1 MELLVL
7 LIGVLL
13 LILVSTLLSR
23 VGAMQGSVDDLKR
36 DVLTMSAL
44 VRASMKREG
53 AENLRES
60 GEAAPVEEASE
71 VYAEEDHSP
80 VPVPEAGTGKP
91 EADGGDDAVG
101 EFRPVYEGASPPPL
115 PPRQA
120 VVGKAEAPEPA
131 TATVATT
138 PPVTASEPGKFES
151 AAKEVIGK
159 IWNWIVV
166 GEEHRPANVTMEFAV
181 ATTWLLRL
189 GVLILVIGIGFFLKY
204 SIDQGRV
211 AIASVVATGLLVVGL
226 RLFKGRYGLLGQGLA
241 GAGISSLYLSF
252 FAAYQEGM
260 VGALPAY
267 GLMILVTLVAGV
279 IALRYNSL
287 LVAVLG
293 ILGGYLTPMMIET
306 SSPSVVMLFAY
317 LLLLGVGVF
326 FMARKK
332 EWRLLH
338 YLSFIC
344 TFGLVGTATEKG
356 FEPARFWEFMPFL
369 VAFFVLFSTVTFLY
383 HFIHRKKSTLLEI
396 LFLFVNAGVFLGFA
410 SHYMNETFQ
419 KEAVAIVTISLAF
432 FYVGHVYFFMK
443 RGILDRGLLMSFL
456 GLAAF
461 FVAITLPLILSDGWI
476 TVSWAIQAFVM
487 LWIASKINS
496 VFLRQ
501 LAYVLYLIVLARFA
515 ILDLSDQFHGI
526 HSYMNGKGYALHFV
540 ERLMVLG
547 VPIASFFAAG
557 YLFGRESDSKGRWV
571 VGEKN
576 DVVPWFGQSRL
587 SRFCFWIVLA
597 LSFVYLNMEVF
608 HTADHFYE
616 PFVQPGLTLVWI
628 GFAAIL
634 LRELIANR
642 ETLATAFFWILSV
655 CLVIKV
661 LFVDFASWSYGYEL
675 AFRDESF
682 LSGGMMRFLNYGA
695 LIGYL
700 LVVWRFMAGAHERP
714 RMGRVFGYAALGAL
728 LLYSSLEIWTAFS
741 HFLPKFRM
749 GGISIFWSVFALV
762 LLLTGISKRKSSMRG
777 MGLLLLGGVILKVFF
792 VDLAGLDQLYRIVA
806 FIILGIVVLAG
817 SFLYLKYRNRF
828 EKEEIKEADP
838 VESTDS

>member
-7 LIGVLL
+7 LIAVLI
-13 LILVSTLLSR
+13 LILVSTLVSR
-23 VGAMQGSVDDLKR
+23 VGEMQKKVDDLKY
-36 DVLTMSAL
+36 DVSKMSAL
-44 VRASMKREG
+44 VRSSATRDR
-53 AENLRES
+53 AEKLRES
-60 GEAAPVEEASE
+60 SESEAETVAAPVGETLMTEPVEEA
-71 VYAEEDHSP
+71 VI
-80 VPVPEAGTGKP
+80 GKP
-91 EADGGDDAVG
+91 ESESGLEDAPV
-101 EFRPVYEGASPPPL
+101 EKLEPVYEGASPPPL

-120 VVGKAEAPEPA
+120 VAKSVAKPAPAPA
-131 TATVATT
+131 AA
-138 PPVTASEPGKFES
+138 AGEPGKFES
-151 AAKEVIGK
+151 AAKEVISK
-159 IWNWIVV
+159 LWNWIVV

-241 GAGISSLYLSF
+241 GAGISALYLSF
-252 FAAYQEGM
+252 FAAYQEGL
-260 VGALPAY
+260 VGPLPSY
-267 GLMILVTLVAGV
+267 GLMCLVTLVAGV
-279 IALRYNSL
+279 IALRFNSL

-326 FMARKK
+326 FMAGKK
-332 EWRLLH
+332 EWRILH

-344 TFGLVGTATEKG
+344 TYGLVGTATDKG
-356 FEPARFWEFMPFL
+356 FAPERFWEFMPFL

-383 HFIHRKKSTLLEI
+383 HFINRKKSTLLEI

-410 SHYMNETFQ
+410 SLYMNETFQ
-419 KEAVAIVTISLAF
+419 KEAVAIVTIALAI

-461 FVAITLPLILSDGWI
+461 FVAITLPLVLSDGWVN
-476 TVSWAIQAFVM
+476 VSWAIQAFVM
-487 LWIASKINS
+487 LWIASKISS

-515 ILDLSDQFHGI
+515 IFDLSDQFGGI
-526 HSYMNGKGYALHFV
+526 RATLSGKDYALDFV

-557 YLFGRESDSKGRWV
+557 FLFGRGDDSKGRWI

-587 SRFCFWIVLA
+587 SRFSFWIVLA
-597 LSFVYLNMEVF
+597 LGFVYLNMEVF
-608 HTADHFYE
+608 HTADHFFE

-655 CLVIKV
+655 ALVIKV
-661 LFVDFASWSYGYEL
+661 LFVDFSSWSYGYKL
-675 AFRDESF
+675 AFRQESF
-682 LSGGMMRFLNYGA
+682 LSGGLMRFLDYGA

-700 LVVWRFMAGAHERP
+700 LVVWRFMAGRHDRP
-714 RMGRVFGYAALGAL
+714 RMGRVFAYTALAAVF
-728 LLYSSLEIWTAFS
+728 LYSSLEIWTALS
-741 HFLPKFRM
+741 QYLPRFRM

-792 VDLAGLDQLYRIVA
+792 VDLAGLDQLYRIIA
-806 FIILGIVVLAG
+806 FIILGVVVLAG

-828 EKEEIKEADP
+828 EKEDLS
-838 VESTDS
+838 ESEPTKSAES

>member
-7 LIGVLL
+7 LISVLL

-23 VGAMQGSVDDLKR
+23 VGAIQKNVDDLKY
-36 DVLTMSAL
+36 DISKMSAL
-44 VRASMKREG
+44 VRTSVKRER
-53 AENLRES
+53 AEPLRDSAES
-60 GEAAPVEEASE
+60 E
-71 VYAEEDHSP
+71 AEEGATGATVDEESSP
-80 VPVPEAGTGKP
+80 EPVPETAIDKPDAAPAG
-91 EADGGDDAVG
+91 DGV
-101 EFRPVYEGASPPPL
+101 EELQPVYDGAAPPPL
-115 PPRQA
+115 PPKQA
-120 VVGKAEAPEPA
+120 VARTLAKPPPA
-131 TATVATT
+131 AV
-138 PPVTASEPGKFES
+138 ASEPGKFES
-151 AAKEVIGK
+151 AAKEVLGK

-241 GAGISSLYLSF
+241 GAGISALYLSF
-252 FAAYQEGM
+252 FAAYQEGL
-260 VGALPAY
+260 VGPLPTY

-344 TFGLVGTATEKG
+344 TYALVGKATDQG
-356 FEPARFWEFMPFL
+356 FGPERFWEFMPFL

-419 KEAVAIVTISLAF
+419 KEAVAIVTLSLAF
-432 FYVGHVYFFMK
+432 FYVGHVYLFMK

-487 LWIASKINS
+487 LWIASKIDS

-515 ILDLSDQFHGI
+515 IFDLSDQFDSI
-526 HSYMNGKGYALHFV
+526 QANLSGKDYALRFV
-540 ERLMVLG
+540 ERLMILG

-557 YLFGRESDSKGRWV
+557 YLFGRSSDTKSRWI

-576 DVVPWFGQSRL
+576 DVVPWFGQSKL

-597 LSFVYLNMEVF
+597 LSFIYLNMEVF
-608 HTADHFYE
+608 HTADHFYN

-675 AFRDESF
+675 AFRDEGF
-682 LSGGMMRFLNYGA
+682 LSGGMMRLLNYGA
-695 LIGYL
+695 LVGYL
-700 LVVWRFMAGAHERP
+700 LVVWRFMAGTHERP
-714 RMGRVFGYAALGAL
+714 RMGRVFGYTALAAVF
-728 LLYSSLEIWTAFS
+728 LYTSLEVWTALS

-817 SFLYLKYRNRF
+817 SFLYLKYRHRF
-828 EKEEIKEADP
+828 EKEDLTGADP
-838 VESTDS
+838 LKSAES

>member
-1 MELLVL
+1 MELFVL

-23 VGAMQGSVDDLKR
+23 VGAMQGKVDDLKY
-36 DVLTMSAL
+36 DISIISAL
-44 VRASMKREG
+44 VRVSVKRDQ
-53 AENLRES
+53 AEQLRES
-60 GEAAPVEEASE
+60 AESTKEGEEPVVAADEEGLPEASL
-71 VYAEEDHSP
+71 D
-80 VPVPEAGTGKP
+80 KP
-91 EADGGDDAVG
+91 EPELIEDAVD
-101 EFRPVYEGASPPPL
+101 ELPPVYEGAAPPPL
-115 PPRQA
+115 PPKQA
-120 VVGKAEAPEPA
+120 VAMASVASAAP
-131 TATVATT
+131 V
-138 PPVTASEPGKFES
+138 EPGKFEA
-151 AAKEVIGK
+151 AAKEVLGK

-211 AIASVVATGLLVVGL
+211 AIASVVATGLLIVGL
-226 RLFKGRYGLLGQGLA
+226 RLFKGRYELLGQGLA

-252 FAAYQEGM
+252 FAAYQEGL
-260 VGALPAY
+260 VGPLPTY

-279 IALRYNSL
+279 IALRYNTL

-293 ILGGYLTPMMIET
+293 ILGGYLTPKMIET

-332 EWRLLH
+332 EWRILH

-344 TFGLVGTATEKG
+344 TYSLVWTATEKG
-356 FEPARFWEFMPFL
+356 FEPVRFWEFMPFL

-383 HFIHRKKSTLLEI
+383 HLIHRKKSTLLEI
-396 LFLFVNAGVFLGFA
+396 LFLFINAGVFLAFA
-410 SHYMNETFQ
+410 AHYMNETFQ
-419 KEAVAIVTISLAF
+419 KEAVAIVTITLAL
-432 FYVGHVYFFMK
+432 FYVGHIWFFMK

-456 GLAAF
+456 GLASF
-461 FVAITLPLILSDGWI
+461 FVAITLPLVLSDGWI
-476 TVSWAIQAFVM
+476 NVSWAIQAFVM
-487 LWIASKINS
+487 LWIASKISS

-515 ILDLSDQFHGI
+515 IFDLGDQFGNI
-526 HSYMNGKGYALHFV
+526 HSNMDGKQYAVHFV
-540 ERLMVLG
+540 ERLMILG

-557 YLFGRESDSKGRWV
+557 YLFGRDSDPKNRWI
-571 VGEKN
+571 VGETN
-576 DVVPWFGQSRL
+576 DVVPWFGQSKL

-597 LSFVYLNMEVF
+597 LSFIYLNMEVF
-608 HTADHFYE
+608 HTAEHFFD

-634 LRELIANR
+634 LRELLANR

-661 LFVDFASWSYGYEL
+661 IFVDFSSWSSGYEL
-675 AFRDESF
+675 AFHKDRF
-682 LSGGMMRFLNYGA
+682 ASGMGMRLLDYGA
-695 LIGYL
+695 LIGFL
-700 LVVWRFMAGAHERP
+700 LVVWLFMFRNRERQG
-714 RMGRVFGYAALGAL
+714 MSKVFGYAALAAVF
-728 LLYSSLEIWTAFS
+728 LYSSLEVWTALFQY
-741 HFLPKFRM
+741 LPNFRM
-749 GGISIFWSVFALV
+749 GGISIFWSVFALA

-777 MGLLLLGGVILKVFF
+777 MGLLLLGAVILKVFF
-792 VDLAGLDQLYRIVA
+792 VDLDGLDQLYRIVA

-817 SFLYLKYRNRF
+817 SFLYLKYRHRF
-828 EKEEIKEADP
+828 EKVDP
-838 VESTDS
+838 AGSDEPKSAEL

>member
-1 MELLVL
+1 MEFLVL
-7 LIGVLL
+7 VIGVIL

-23 VGAMQGSVDDLKR
+23 VGEMQEKVDHLKR
-36 DVLTMSAL
+36 DLSNVSAL
-44 VRASMKREG
+44 VRASATRERF
-53 AENLRES
+53 EKLRDS
-60 GEAAPVEEASE
+60 SEATEKQEDAAVAVEEGRPTETVPKAPV
-71 VYAEEDHSP
+71 DK
-80 VPVPEAGTGKP
+80 PVPESVDELP
-91 EADGGDDAVG
+91 
-101 EFRPVYEGASPPPL
+101 PVYEGAAPPPL
-115 PPRQA
+115 PPKQA
-120 VVGKAEAPEPA
+120 FAKPVTSPA
-131 TATVATT
+131 ASPVAT
-138 PPVTASEPGKFES
+138 SEPGKLES
-151 AAKEVIGK
+151 AAKEVLGK

-226 RLFKGRYGLLGQGLA
+226 RLFNGRYGLLGQGLA

-252 FAAYQEGM
+252 FAAYQEGL
-260 VGALPAY
+260 VGPLPTY
-267 GLMILVTLVAGV
+267 GLMVLVTLVAGV
-279 IALRYNSL
+279 IALRFNSL

-344 TFGLVGTATEKG
+344 TYSLVWTATEKG
-356 FEPARFWEFMPFL
+356 FAAERFWEFIPFL
-369 VAFFVLFSTVTFLY
+369 LAFFVLFSTVTFLY
-383 HFIHRKKSTLLEI
+383 HLIHRKKSTLLEI
-396 LFLFVNAGVFLGFA
+396 LFLFINAGVFLSFA
-410 SHYMNETFQ
+410 AHYMNETFQ
-419 KEAVAIVTISLAF
+419 KEAVAIVTITLAL
-432 FYVGHVYFFMK
+432 FYVGHIWFFMK

-456 GLAAF
+456 GLASF
-461 FVAITLPLILSDGWI
+461 FVAITLPLVLSDGWVN
-476 TVSWAIQAFVM
+476 VSWSIQAFVM
-487 LWIASKINS
+487 LWIASKISS

-515 ILDLSDQFHGI
+515 IFDLSDQFGSI
-526 HSYMNGKGYALHFV
+526 HSYMDGKQYALYFV
-540 ERLMVLG
+540 ERLMILG

-557 YLFGRESDSKGRWV
+557 YLFGRSSDPKNRWI

-576 DVVPWFGQSRL
+576 DVVPWFGQSRM

-608 HTADHFYE
+608 HTAEHFFD
-616 PFVQPGLTLVWI
+616 PFVQPVHTLVWI

-634 LRELIANR
+634 LRELLANR

-655 CLVIKV
+655 GLVIKV
-661 LFVDFASWSYGYEL
+661 IFVDFSSWSYGYEL
-675 AFRDESF
+675 AFHKDRF
-682 LSGGMMRFLNYGA
+682 VSGMGMRLLDYGA
-695 LIGYL
+695 LIGFL
-700 LVVWRFMAGAHERP
+700 LVVWQFMFRTSERK
-714 RMGRVFGYAALGAL
+714 RMSKVFGYAALAAIF
-728 LLYSSLEIWTAFS
+728 LYSSLEVWTALFQY
-741 HFLPKFRM
+741 LPRFRM
-749 GGISIFWSVFALV
+749 GGISIFWALFALA
-762 LLLTGISKRKSSMRG
+762 LLLTGISKRKSAMRG

-806 FIILGIVVLAG
+806 FIILGVVVLAG
-817 SFLYLKYRNRF
+817 SFLYLKYRHRF
-828 EKEEIKEADP
+828 EKEEL
-838 VESTDS
+838 VESDQPETAEL